1 MLEAL
6 IDEQPAHK
14 SGAALMLGDLRVLEI
29 SAPETM
35 LAGRIVADLGADV
48 IVIEPPAGS
57 IARRLEPF
65 LDDIPGIERSLTW
78 AAMNRN
84 KRGITLDLASGDGRA
99 IFTELA
105 KNFDVI
111 FQGAGPSGITPL
123 DDIRLSEKIVRCTI
137 SAFARS
143 GPKSDY
149 AASDIVIMAASGTP
163 AMTGDADRPP
173 LFFPV
178 PQSIME
184 AGAEAAI
191 AALAA
196 VAARDR
202 DGAGQDAEVSARIA
216 AMMSAMSTPL
226 NAGSGNREMTRSIAG
241 GTIAGVKVPSIYQ
254 CADGYV
260 LVTVA
265 AFGPAFGPM
274 TARLAKWAADE
285 GHLARE
291 IADVNWITFPADL
304 AKQKSSPAHLE
315 ALVAGVRALC
325 LGKTK
330 AQIAAAARAMGLL
343 ASPVMDM
350 KDIAESAQYRGRGL
364 WAPTTLIDGRAID
377 DPARFAQFSNFSIE
391 IKRPAPALSQ
401 HTAEI
406 LEAELRLSRAE
417 IQALFVHGVI

>member
-1 MLEAL
+1 ML
-6 IDEQPAHK
+6 K
-14 SGAALMLGDLRVLEI
+14 DLRVLEI

-48 IVIEPPAGS
+48 IAVEPPAGS
-57 IARRLEPF
+57 VSRRLEPF
-65 LDDIPGIERSLTW
+65 LDDTPGIERSLTW

-84 KRGITLDLASGDGRA
+84 KRGITLDLTSHDGRA
-99 IFTELA
+99 IFAELSQE
-105 KNFDVI
+105 FDVV
-111 FQGAGPSGITPL
+111 FQSAGPRGVAPL
-123 DDIRLSEKIVRCTI
+123 DSVELPEKIVRCTI

-149 AASDIVIMAASGTP
+149 AASDLVIMAASGTP

-196 VAARDR
+196 VSARDR
-202 DGAGQDAEVSARIA
+202 DRIGQETEVSARIA

-226 NAGSGNREMTRSIAG
+226 NLGSGNREMTRSAAA
-241 GTIAGVKVPSIYQ
+241 GTIAGVKVPSIYE

-274 TARLAKWAADE
+274 TARLARWAAQE

-291 IADVNWITFPADL
+291 VADVNWVTFPGDL
-304 AKQKSSPAHLE
+304 AKQNVSPSHLE

-325 LGKTK
+325 SGKTK
-330 AQIAAAARAMGLL
+330 AQIAAAAREMGLL

-364 WAPTTLIDGRAID
+364 WAQTTLADGRTID
-377 DPARFAQFSNFSIE
+377 DPARFAQFSNYSIE
-391 IKRPAPALSQ
+391 IRTPAPTLSQ

-406 LEAELRLSRAE
+406 LEAELGLSRLE
-417 IQALFVHGVI
+417 VQALFVHGVI